1 MSRSDVTATVVVPT
15 YNEGYNCRDLV
26 RRLTDALPEEIAV
39 EVLFVDDST
48 DSVTPEIIRQ
58 LTRGGPLTVRM
69 IHREGAERSGGL
81 AGAVTAGI
89 RSARGR
95 DVVVMDGDLQHPPEL
110 VPVLLA
116 GLEDA
121 DVAVASRYCGEGDSS
136 GLSSSWRRGVSRSST
151 TLAQACFPRRVGRVC
166 SDPMTGFFALR
177 RSAVELDRL
186 RPRGFKILL
195 EILARHD
202 LRVTEV
208 PFVFGVRGEGESKA
222 SWHNGVQFLYQ
233 MASLRMGRMSRFAA
247 VGALGTIVNLAL
259 MAALMHGLDANYVLA
274 SVVAAEVSILH
285 NFLMQERFV
294 FRDLRRGSWRVR
306 LTQFLVFNNLEA
318 LARVLLLVVLVEGSG
333 IGAVLGQA
341 LLVALAF
348 LGRFLFTSRVIYRPG
363 RVRSAS
369 VVPEAVDAPM
379 HNLR

>member
-1 MSRSDVTATVVVPT
+1 
-15 YNEGYNCRDLV
+15 
-26 RRLTDALPEEIAV
+26 
-39 EVLFVDDST
+39 
-48 DSVTPEIIRQ
+48 
-58 LTRGGPLTVRM
+58 
-69 IHREGAERSGGL
+69 
-81 AGAVTAGI
+81 
-89 RSARGR
+89 
-95 DVVVMDGDLQHPPEL
+95 
-110 VPVLLA
+110 
-116 GLEDA
+116 
-121 DVAVASRYCGEGDSS
+121 
-136 GLSSSWRRGVSRSST
+136 
-151 TLAQACFPRRVGRVC
+151 
-166 SDPMTGFFALR
+166 
-177 RSAVELDRL
+177 
-186 RPRGFKILL
+186 
-195 EILARHD
+195 
-202 LRVTEV
+202 
-208 PFVFGVRGEGESKA
+208 
-222 SWHNGVQFLYQ
+222 
-233 MASLRMGRMSRFAA
+233 
-247 VGALGTIVNLAL
+247 